1 MSPYDGTAY
10 SKTLKSELLIIGAR
24 ILAVADALEAI
35 SSHRPYRP
43 ALGMD
48 VALKEIETQRGILFD
63 PSVVDSCIRLLKAGQ
78 LAE

>member
-1 MSPYDGTAY
+1 
-10 SKTLKSELLIIGAR
+10 
-24 ILAVADALEAI
+24 
-35 SSHRPYRP
+35 
-43 ALGMD
+43 MD